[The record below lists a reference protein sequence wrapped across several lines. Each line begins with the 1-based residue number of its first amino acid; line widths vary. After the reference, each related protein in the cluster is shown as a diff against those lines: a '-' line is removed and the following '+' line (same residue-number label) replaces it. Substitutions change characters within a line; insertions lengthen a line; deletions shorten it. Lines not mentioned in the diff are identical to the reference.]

1 MELELLGLSNEHQL
15 DDELPDYVRSQ
26 AGMDAKKQVDAR
38 TRARIWRHGGGA
50 PKRLAIEVRTA
61 VCVWPIVAAVER
73 KPCFTMH

>member
-38 TRARIWRHGGGA
+38 TRAKDLEAWWRSS
-50 PKRLAIEVRTA
+50 KAIGN
-61 VCVWPIVAAVER
+61 
-73 KPCFTMH
+73 